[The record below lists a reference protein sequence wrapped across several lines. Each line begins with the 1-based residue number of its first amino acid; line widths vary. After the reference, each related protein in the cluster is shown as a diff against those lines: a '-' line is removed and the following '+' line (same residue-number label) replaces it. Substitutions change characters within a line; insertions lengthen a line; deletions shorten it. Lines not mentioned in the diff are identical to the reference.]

1 MTTINDLLNDCIT
14 VQGHLIVTRW
24 DEEDE
29 QDTLVYDGDAE
40 YIDDVDDDAFM
51 DEDINFIY
59 PDPKK
64 PDTLHIEL
72 QW

>member
-1 MTTINDLLNDCIT
+1 MTTINDLLWDSIT
-14 VQGHLIVTRW
+14 IQGTLIVSKFNG
-24 DEEDE
+24 EDGT
-29 QDTLVYDGDAE
+29 DKVLYDGDAE
-40 YIDDVDDDAFM
+40 SVGSVDDDWFL
-51 DEDINFIY
+51 EEPINYIY